1 VKGLTHAA
9 ESPDGRALAGIW
21 QQRPNAPLALAVF
34 PKTGGEPTSVFAGGV
49 STFSGGVW
57 WSRDGRALYYTN
69 ADRTNIWRQPLN
81 GGAAT
86 AVTGLADGMIG
97 RGDLSRDGR
106 SLLAVRA
113 NPLRDAFLI
122 TGFR

>member
-1 VKGLTHAA
+1 MGARWPASGSRGPTRRSRSPCFPVPAA
-9 ESPDGRALAGIW
+9 IPAL
-21 QQRPNAPLALAVF
+21 
-34 PKTGGEPTSVFAGGV
+34 SFAGSV
-49 STFSGGVW
+49 PTFNGGVW

-69 ADRTNIWRQPLN
+69 ADRMNVWRQPLS
-81 GGAAT
+81 GEAAT

-97 RGDLSRDGR
+97 RGDLSSDGR

>member
-1 VKGLTHAA
+1 V
-9 ESPDGRALAGIW
+9 
-21 QQRPNAPLALAVF
+21 
-34 PKTGGEPTSVFAGGV
+34 PTFN
-49 STFSGGVW
+49 GGVW

-69 ADRTNIWRQPLN
+69 ADRMNVWRQPLS
-81 GGAAT
+81 GEAAT
-86 AVTGLADGMIG
+86 AVTGLADGMIS
-97 RGDLSRDGR
+97 RGDLSSDGR